1 MRTTAMSCA
10 AAFVAAL
17 TLAPGAAWAHEARRD
32 TLILAQ
38 SQSPQRS
45 PDVPF
50 VPTKEEVVEKM
61 LELGEVDGN
70 DVVYDLGSGD
80 GRLPIAAAK
89 KYGARG
95 FGVDIDPNR
104 VREARENAQKAGVQD
119 KVKFVQGDLFETDIG
134 DASVVTLYLL
144 PSEPQAAPEAACRTE
159 AGDEG
164 RVTQLR
170 HGRLGARADREGGQ
184 PRGVRVDHPRSRPGL
199 GREEPVAGPGV
210 RRAR

>member
-1 MRTTAMSCA
+1 MRSTAMSCA

-32 TLILAQ
+32 ALILAQ

-80 GRLPIAAAK
+80 GRLPITAAK

-144 PSEPQAAPEAACRTE
+144 PSVNLKLRPKLLAELKPGTKVVSHNYDMGDWEPEQTVKVGSHVVYVWTIPDRGQASGEK
-159 AGDEG
+159 
-164 RVTQLR
+164 
-170 HGRLGARADREGGQ
+170 
-184 PRGVRVDHPRSRPGL
+184 SR
-199 GREEPVAGPGV
+199 
-210 RRAR
+210 